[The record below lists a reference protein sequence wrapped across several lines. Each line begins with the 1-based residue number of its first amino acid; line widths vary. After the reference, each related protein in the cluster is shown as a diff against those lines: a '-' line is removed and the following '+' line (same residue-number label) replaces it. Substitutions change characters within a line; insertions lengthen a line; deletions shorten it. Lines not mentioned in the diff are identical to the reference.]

1 MIAWGW
7 TRARREVCLV
17 SGRVAAVAGA
27 VVCGCNDPLSAA
39 GKYKAAFRYSGEIP
53 SFVLCEVLCNIQPA
67 CITDIAMRR
76 KAWNTLKK
84 KKKKGKKKEQA
95 CFSVLPAWKD
105 GGMLVIALN
114 SGAVFTLDVTQCSFS
129 CMYCIANLDL
139 LSLFLLAGLLSGFA
153 VVGETLTVVF
163 WSLHLFTCA
172 SASLSVAR
180 ASAWRAR
187 ARKITPVPVPERK
200 QPCDRFEFGAVC
212 KPKCFLAGVQ
222 PDGKDLP
229 LSPSFLFFFEQR
241 GCLLPAR
248 TGTSRWLGVLEFLL
262 QLLLLAD
269 GKMAPPDP

>member
-1 MIAWGW
+1 M
-7 TRARREVCLV
+7 
-17 SGRVAAVAGA
+17 
-27 VVCGCNDPLSAA
+27 
-39 GKYKAAFRYSGEIP
+39 
-53 SFVLCEVLCNIQPA
+53 
-67 CITDIAMRR
+67 
-76 KAWNTLKK
+76 
-84 KKKKGKKKEQA
+84 
-95 CFSVLPAWKD
+95 
-105 GGMLVIALN
+105 IALN

-180 ASAWRAR
+180 ASARRAR